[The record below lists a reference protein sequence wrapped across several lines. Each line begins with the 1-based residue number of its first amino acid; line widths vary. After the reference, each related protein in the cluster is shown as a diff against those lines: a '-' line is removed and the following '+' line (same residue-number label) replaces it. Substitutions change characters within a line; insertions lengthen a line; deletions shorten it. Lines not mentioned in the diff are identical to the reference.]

1 MTESTMLALLLRY
14 PNAVAIA
21 RRVSAS
27 TLHEGIRRLERAGLV
42 VGGQGVYRVTRR
54 GRAALELDAA
64 LRATVLRAL
73 CRAKAL

>member
-1 MTESTMLALLLRY
+1 MPESALLALLLRY

-27 TLHEGIRRLERAGLV
+27 TLHEGLRRLERAGLV
-42 VGGQGVYRVTRR
+42 VGGQGIYRVTRR

-64 LRATVLRAL
+64 LRASIRRAL
-73 CRAKAL
+73 RS